1 MFDADSR
8 ETSKQMDDAE
18 KGSNHMNNYS
28 ILLVLVKTEYEDDI
42 RAMVDIDQVRH
53 VLWLVQADKE
63 EAISVLDE
71 IAEQNKKMQFDSE

>member
-1 MFDADSR
+1 
-8 ETSKQMDDAE
+8 
-18 KGSNHMNNYS
+18 MNNYS